1 MKTWYSCKV
10 KHAITTEDGR
20 MKQVTDT
27 FLVDGVSFTDAEK
40 RIYEI
45 SERDIRG
52 EFMITNIAKTNIAE
66 VINYEDSETWFKCK
80 VAYVTIDEEAQK
92 EKKINSYFLVGA
104 DNAKLAYERIED
116 NLSSMMVPVEIPAI
130 SMTTIV
136 DVFPFNEEEYNQQP
150 PEGYVPVEHEE
161 EAPAH
166 FPQAGTSNE
175 EEATVEEA
183 DDVYSDEQDENQ
195 DINTEADSEYQ
206 EADEELVNQEDS
218 ESEESNNN
226 EEENEFAIEEDEVQ

>member
-10 KHAITTEDGR
+10 KHAVTTEDGR

-92 EKKINSYFLVGA
+92 EKKINNYFLVGA
-104 DNAKLAYERIED
+104 DNAKIAYERIED
-116 NLSSMMVPVEIPAI
+116 NMSSMLVPIEIPSIAQ
-130 SMTTIV
+130 TTFV
-136 DVFPFNEEEYNQQP
+136 DVFPFNEEELNQAV
-150 PEGYVPVEHEE
+150 PENFVPVEKVEEPTAIEAEE
-161 EAPAH
+161 EL
-166 FPQAGTSNE
+166 
-175 EEATVEEA
+175 VEELVE
-183 DDVYSDEQDENQ
+183 D
-195 DINTEADSEYQ
+195 T
-206 EADEELVNQEDS
+206 ADEESASQ
-218 ESEESNNN
+218 
-226 EEENEFAIEEDEVQ
+226 

>member
-10 KHAITTEDGR
+10 KHAVTTEDGR

-52 EFMITNIAKTNIAE
+52 EFMITNIAKTNIGE

-92 EKKINSYFLVGA
+92 EKKINNYFLVGA
-104 DNAKLAYERIED
+104 DNAKIAYDRIED
-116 NLSSMMVPVEIPAI
+116 NLSSMMVPVEIPSI
-130 SMTTIV
+130 SMTTFI
-136 DVFPFNEEEYNQQP
+136 DVFPFNEEELNQKA
-150 PEGYVPVEHEE
+150 PENFVVSETENSIAENTTEVE
-161 EAPAH
+161 
-166 FPQAGTSNE
+166 QK
-175 EEATVEEA
+175 
-183 DDVYSDEQDENQ
+183 
-195 DINTEADSEYQ
+195 
-206 EADEELVNQEDS
+206 EELQH
-218 ESEESNNN
+218 
-226 EEENEFAIEEDEVQ
+226 